1 MDISSFP
8 GGSKSRV
15 NQAGENIRKG
25 IPTSE
30 DLRVID
36 EWRAAHRQVLN
47 IFLKILLKR
56 TEGKSI
62 TVAQRHK
69 RQQTIF
75 DKLKRFSE
83 MKLVRMEDVAGCR
96 LIFRNLKELDSFR
109 TEFNETLLGHK
120 LKNEADKF
128 NYIER
133 PKKTG
138 YRGVHDVYE
147 YCVDSEAGKKF
158 RGLCVEIQYRTLVQ
172 HAWATAV
179 EIVGFNT
186 ENQPKFQKGDMRY
199 VSAMA
204 LASEILARAHEGMID
219 SISQLSDRKLVEQF
233 LAIDKELGLLRMLR
247 ELNAADKTDSIKQR
261 NAILIYSGADNLD
274 IRTFRYAPDALDAL
288 FELEREMPDRD
299 IVFVRAG
306 TSEDV
311 RQAFQNYFSDARDFI
326 DAAK

>member
-1 MDISSFP
+1 
-8 GGSKSRV
+8 
-15 NQAGENIRKG
+15 
-25 IPTSE
+25 
-30 DLRVID
+30 
-36 EWRAAHRQVLN
+36 
-47 IFLKILLKR
+47 
-56 TEGKSI
+56 
-62 TVAQRHK
+62 
-69 RQQTIF
+69 
-75 DKLKRFSE
+75 
-83 MKLVRMEDVAGCR
+83 
-96 LIFRNLKELDSFR
+96 
-109 TEFNETLLGHK
+109 
-120 LKNEADKF
+120 
-128 NYIER
+128 
-133 PKKTG
+133 
-138 YRGVHDVYE
+138 
-147 YCVDSEAGKKF
+147 
-158 RGLCVEIQYRTLVQ
+158 
-172 HAWATAV
+172 
-179 EIVGFNT
+179 
-186 ENQPKFQKGDMRY
+186 MRY

-326 DAAK
+326 DLVETGCEKLLKAECTSKQDCKVQ